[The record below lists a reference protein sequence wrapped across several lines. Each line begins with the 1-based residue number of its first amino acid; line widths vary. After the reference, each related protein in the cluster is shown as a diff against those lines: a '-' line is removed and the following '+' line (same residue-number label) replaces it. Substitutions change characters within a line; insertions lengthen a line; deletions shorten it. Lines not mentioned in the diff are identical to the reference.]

1 MVVHLELRTHE
12 LHFEKIG
19 NIFAEILSA
28 WEKSECYEEVAK
40 HYQRVLTLIQDNN
53 FWGFLTFMT

>member
-28 WEKSECYEEVAK
+28 
-40 HYQRVLTLIQDNN
+40 
-53 FWGFLTFMT
+53 